1 MGYQAIQSRIAIGAG
16 GTSGA
21 GFLQG
26 VQTQTSMLPEK
37 HTDFIF
43 SVAAEEFG
51 LWGALA
57 VLVLL
62 AFLCLRVLAAARRA
76 KDRGGY
82 LICMG
87 VFASLMFQT
96 VENIGMCLGVLP
108 VVGLTLPLFSYGGS
122 SVVSIYLSV
131 GLVQG
136 CDRARTD
143 GQFHCRTA
151 GIKEGNRVLTLYTGT
166 GGGENR
172 AALFNAFMEQVRRGE
187 KNACCSCPSSSR
199 SMPSRRCSAC
209 TGRGWAAT
217 PKSSASSACATA
229 SCSPPAG

>member
-1 MGYQAIQSRIAIGAG
+1 MCLEEHLGEQLEQDAAGQIRSPFHQGAVHHGRGAVARIGEDAQGGKGHAGQETGLTDGAGFHLAAIGAKEL
-16 GTSGA
+16 A
-21 GFLQG
+21 N
-26 VQTQTSMLPEK
+26 
-37 HTDFIF
+37 
-43 SVAAEEFG
+43 
-51 LWGALA
+51 GALA

-131 GLVQG
+131 GLVQAVTV
-136 CDRARTD
+136 RART
-143 GQFHCRTA
+143 GSF
-151 GIKEGNRVLTLYTGT
+151 IV
-166 GGGENR
+166 
-172 AALFNAFMEQVRRGE
+172 EQQE
-187 KNACCSCPSSSR
+187 
-199 SMPSRRCSAC
+199 
-209 TGRGWAAT
+209 
-217 PKSSASSACATA
+217 
-229 SCSPPAG
+229 

>member
-1 MGYQAIQSRIAIGAG
+1 MI
-16 GTSGA
+16 A

-131 GLVQG
+131 GLVQAVTV
-136 CDRARTD
+136 RART
-143 GQFHCRTA
+143 GSF
-151 GIKEGNRVLTLYTGT
+151 IV
-166 GGGENR
+166 
-172 AALFNAFMEQVRRGE
+172 EQQE
-187 KNACCSCPSSSR
+187 
-199 SMPSRRCSAC
+199 
-209 TGRGWAAT
+209 
-217 PKSSASSACATA
+217 
-229 SCSPPAG
+229 